1 MKCAECKTETE
12 RPKYCSPE
20 CQREGNRKLNQSR
33 YYRINGYYQM
43 HHRRN
48 RDCLGCQVEY
58 DARSVYQMF
67 CTKECAVAHR
77 NSGETRAEAVVE
89 NRKLE
94 LQSTDGRIHRRSAM
108 VTLVA
113 GYPTVVQRGKLRRP
127 FIIRPTT
134 TLAEKAWEELTEML
148 LRAKTNGQTE
158 QFSRYV
164 MNLSGQ

>member
-1 MKCAECKTETE
+1 MKCAECKAETE

-20 CQREGNRKLNQSR
+20 CLKEGNRKLNQSR
-33 YYRINGYYQM
+33 YFRINGFYAM

-48 RDCLGCQVEY
+48 RDCLGCQTEFNPFN
-58 DARSVYQMF
+58 VYQMF
-67 CTKECAVAHR
+67 CSKECAKAHR
-77 NSGETRAEAVVE
+77 DSGEMREEAVVE

-94 LQSTDGRIHRRSAM
+94 LQSTNGKIHRRSAM

-127 FIIRPTT
+127 FVIRATPE
-134 TLAEKAWEELTEML
+134 LAEKAWKELEQML
-148 LRAKTNGQTE
+148 IRAKTNGQTE
-158 QFSRYV
+158 QFSRYA